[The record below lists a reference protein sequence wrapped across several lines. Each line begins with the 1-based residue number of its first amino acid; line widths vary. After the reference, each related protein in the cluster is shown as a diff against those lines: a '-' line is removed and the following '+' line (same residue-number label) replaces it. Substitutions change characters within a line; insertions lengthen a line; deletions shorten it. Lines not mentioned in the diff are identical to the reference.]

1 MNKVDARLSCRHMVK
16 IDINQQDNPQAYCR
30 FHGWQNITR
39 VHPQAVHM
47 FCADC
52 RISRWYGQAMSRGIS
67 AAERHRENNPHH
79 RTFVVW
85 DDVTRD
91 GKGIQRETVLRELAT
106 QAKLWD
112 DGDTPETGD
121 NDVIPF

>member
-1 MNKVDARLSCRHMVK
+1 MNKVDARLTCRHVVK
-16 IDINQQDNPQAYCR
+16 IGINQQGNPQAYCR

-39 VHPQAVHM
+39 VHLLAVHM

-52 RISRWYGQAMSRGIS
+52 RMSRWYGQAMSRGIG

-85 DDVTRD
+85 DEVTRD
-91 GKGIQRETVLRELAT
+91 GKGTQRANVLNDLAK
-106 QAKLWD
+106 QAELWD
-112 DGDTPETGD
+112 DETTPETGET
-121 NDVIPF
+121 DVIPF